1 MAPPADRP
9 LTLAAA
15 GDAPTAIAGSLTEPA
30 GPRLVSQ
37 RQRQLRTF
45 VANRPAVL
53 GLVLIVLLVVVA
65 VAAPLL
71 APHDPLDQS
80 VRDRLAP
87 PSREYPLGRDDK
99 GRDILSRVIYGTR
112 IALQVGIFSVLVGG
126 VLGTAIG
133 VAAGYFGG
141 KVDAAL
147 MRLTDV
153 LLAFPDLITGL
164 LVLAVLGPGLEKMIL
179 AIGLTIAPRFAR
191 IAYGPTLA
199 IKGKEF
205 VEAAHSLGVGS
216 GRILG
221 RHILPNVAG
230 DLLVFASL
238 WTASAI
244 RLEASLSFIGLG
256 VPPPTP
262 TWGQM
267 IREGTIHLANA
278 PLYSLSPGTA
288 LLIAVL
294 AFNLV
299 GDGFRDV
306 LDPKSRA

>member
-1 MAPPADRP
+1 MAATADAIGQV
-9 LTLAAA
+9 TLAT
-15 GDAPTAIAGSLTEPA
+15 PQ
-30 GPRLVSQ
+30 GPKLISQ
-37 RQRQLRTF
+37 RERALRTF
-45 VANRPAVL
+45 TSNRTAVF
-53 GLVLIVLLVVVA
+53 GLALILVIVFIA

-87 PSREYPLGRDDK
+87 PSAEFPLGQDDK

-112 IALQVGIFSVLVGG
+112 IALMVGFFSVLIGG
-126 VLGTAIG
+126 LLGTAIG

-141 KVDAAL
+141 KIDTAL
-147 MRLTDV
+147 MRLTDI

-205 VEAAHSLGVGS
+205 VEAARAVGVQDW
-216 GRILG
+216 RLL
-221 RHILPNVAG
+221 RVHILPNVSG

-244 RLEASLSFIGLG
+244 RLEASLSFVGLG
-256 VPPPTP
+256 VAPPTP

-267 IREGTIHLANA
+267 IREGTVYLTDV
-278 PLYSLSPGTA
+278 PLYSLAPGLA
-288 LLIAVL
+288 LLLTVF

-299 GDGFRDV
+299 GDGLRDV
-306 LDPKSRA
+306 LDPKARA

>member
-1 MAPPADRP
+1 MAAIPADAVP
-9 LTLAAA
+9 
-15 GDAPTAIAGSLTEPA
+15 SLPSSE
-30 GPRLVSQ
+30 GPQLVSQ
-37 RQRQLRTF
+37 RQRAIRTF
-45 VANRPAVL
+45 VKNRPAVL
-53 GLVLIVLLVVVA
+53 GLILIVLLALVA
-65 VAAPLL
+65 IFAPFI

-87 PSREYPLGRDDK
+87 PSWDYPLGRDDK
-99 GRDILSRVIYGTR
+99 GRDILSRVIFGTR
-112 IALQVGIFSVLVGG
+112 IALLVGVFSVVLGG
-126 VLGTAIG
+126 VLGTLIG

-141 KVDAAL
+141 KVETVL
-147 MRLTDV
+147 MRITDI

-199 IKGKEF
+199 IKEKEF
-205 VEAAHSLGVGS
+205 IDAARALGANS
-216 GRILG
+216 GRLL
-221 RHILPNVAG
+221 RLHVLPNISG

-244 RLEASLSFIGLG
+244 RLEASLSFVGLG
-256 VPPPTP
+256 VQPPTP

-267 IREGTIHLANA
+267 IREGTLYLADR
-278 PLYSLSPGTA
+278 PLYSLGPGVA
-288 LLIAVL
+288 LLITVL
-294 AFNLV
+294 AFNLI

-306 LDPKSRA
+306 LDPKARA

>member
-1 MAPPADRP
+1 MADTA
-9 LTLAAA
+9 LANA
-15 GDAPTAIAGSLTEPA
+15 GDITVAARG
-30 GPRLVSQ
+30 GPKLISQ
-37 RQRQLRTF
+37 RERAVRTF
-45 VANRPAVL
+45 LQNRTAVV
-53 GLVLIVLLVVVA
+53 GLVLIALMVFIA
-65 VAAPLL
+65 IFAPWIS
-71 APHDPLDQS
+71 PHDPLDQS

-87 PSREYPLGRDDK
+87 PSWDYPLGRDDK

-112 IALQVGIFSVLVGG
+112 IALLVGIFSVLLGG

-133 VAAGYFGG
+133 VVAGYFGG
-141 KVDAAL
+141 KIDSAL

-199 IKGKEF
+199 IKGREF
-205 VEAAHSLGVGS
+205 VEAARSIGVRD
-216 GRILG
+216 GRLL
-221 RHILPNVAG
+221 RVHILPNVSG
-230 DLLVFASL
+230 DLMVFASL

-244 RLEASLSFIGLG
+244 RLEASLSFVGLG
-256 VPPPTP
+256 VPPPTA

-267 IREGTIHLANA
+267 IREGTVYLTQV
-278 PLYSLSPGTA
+278 PLYSLGPGLA
-288 LLIAVL
+288 LLITVF

-306 LDPKSRA
+306 LDPKARA